1 MSALDR
7 VTDAL
12 QHHGCNVRGR
22 SAQCPAHEDRAPS
35 LSIGQRKDGNGVVL
49 NCHAGCD
56 PQDVVMAL
64 GLTMQDLFDEP
75 MEKRERPQ
83 VVAQYPYVDEHGEL
97 LLTVKR
103 MEPGYDGDRK
113 TFRQF
118 AADGTPK
125 VTGVRRVLYR
135 LPEVLAAAQAGGIVF
150 VVEGEKDA
158 DNLTATGA
166 TATCNIGGAGK
177 WRDDYVQALH
187 GASEVVIIA
196 DRDEPGRKHAVA
208 VAASVERAGI
218 AVRILEPAKGK
229 DVSDHLAAGLA
240 YEDLVP
246 FGRDEDVDPPAGDEE
261 PQHEPDLVFRVLADI
276 AADVDGRPPRPWLFK
291 PVIVSG
297 DYGVMSAQDKA
308 GKTWGILDAS
318 VSCAGGLDWL
328 GIFPAGDPG
337 PVLVFLG
344 EGSDSKML
352 RRIRAVARAKGL
364 TKEQAD
370 ALPIIACFRAPQLSD
385 AQHRHLVRRA
395 VEHYRPKLVIIDPL
409 YLAAGGANGA
419 DLYAMGVLLG
429 SIQHIVQSVGA
440 SLLISHHWNKT
451 GEGNGHN
458 RSSGVGPGAWG
469 RFLISVAVLNSR
481 TDKETQ
487 ETTVRLKWMFKGD
500 EIPETETTIVRRV
513 YAEDPEDLNSP
524 MHYSIEQ
531 VDDDTAE
538 DDQTP
543 PELVGLR
550 PAAVRVLDVLR
561 STSHPISVKG
571 IGDRLAKSQ
580 DGKGP
585 LKART
590 IQDALRQLAERKLAN
605 DTTLPGTGALWL
617 AVSPREAANAA

>member
-1 MSALDR
+1 VTAHDR
-7 VTDAL
+7 VTNAL
-12 QHHGCNVRGR
+12 HNLGCHGRGT
-22 SAQCPAHEDRAPS
+22 SFQCPAHDDGSPS
-35 LSIGQRKDGNGVVL
+35 LSVTRGAKGVVL
-49 NCHAGCD
+49 NCHAGCATE
-56 PQDVVMAL
+56 DVVTAL
-64 GLTMQDLFDEP
+64 KLTMGDLFDEP

-83 VVAQYPYVDEHGEL
+83 IVAQYPYVDERGEL
-97 LLTVKR
+97 LLTVRR
-103 MEPGYDGDRK
+103 MEPGYDGERK
-113 TFRQF
+113 TFRQYKP
-118 AADGTPK
+118 DGTA
-125 VTGVRRVLYR
+125 GVRGIRRVLYR
-135 LPEVLAAAQAGGIVF
+135 LPEVLAEAAAAGTIL
-150 VVEGEKDA
+150 VVEGEKDVDSLA
-158 DNLTATGA
+158 KIGA
-166 TATCNIGGAGK
+166 VATCNIGGAGK
-177 WRDDYVQALH
+177 WSDAYTPALR
-187 GASEVVIIA
+187 GASDVVVIA
-196 DRDEPGRKHAVA
+196 DRDEPGRKHAATVA
-208 VAASVERAGI
+208 DSVRRAGI
-218 AVRILEPAKGK
+218 PVRVVEPARGK
-229 DVSDHLAAGLA
+229 DVSDHLAAGLG
-240 YEDLVP
+240 YDDLVP
-246 FGRDEDVDPPAGDEE
+246 LDVDQAPEAPPEDDE
-261 PQHEPDLVFRVLADI
+261 PQREPDLVFRVLADI
-276 AADVDGRPPRPWLFK
+276 AADVDSRPPRPWLFK

-364 TKEQAD
+364 TKDQAD
-370 ALPIIACFRAPQLSD
+370 ALPIIACFRAPQLGD
-385 AQHRHLVRRA
+385 AQHRHYVRRA

-451 GEGNGHN
+451 GEGNGHS

-513 YAEDPEDLNSP
+513 RAEDPEDLNSP
-524 MHYSIEQ
+524 MHYSVEQ
-531 VDDDTAE
+531 VDGDVTE

-550 PAAVRVLDVLR
+550 PAAVRVLDVLGAA
-561 STSHPISVKG
+561 SHPISVKG
-571 IGDRLAKSQ
+571 IGDRLAESK

-590 IQDALRQLAERKLAN
+590 IQDALRQLAERKLAD

-617 AVSPREAANAA
+617 ALAPREATNAA